1 MRTFRALQS
10 LQPFSYREVGSTQ
23 GQPPGGYDF
32 DLTRTQLGRGRAV
45 FQAACA
51 ALKQWRMFPAPWTEI
66 HPAHTPIRSGN
77 VVVVLGRVF
86 GLWWMNACRIVYVV
100 EETEPQRS
108 FGFAYG
114 TLPGHVE
121 SGEERFTVQWD
132 PDDVVWYDLR
142 AFSRPHYW
150 PVRLCYRMTRRLQRR
165 FIVESHASMQQAV
178 TKLLKPCRDGG
189 AATVRERARSL
200 RRAAPL

>member
-1 MRTFRALQS
+1 MWFLKKPSQDRIRTFRALQS
-10 LQPFSYREVGSTQ
+10 LQPLSYREVGSTQ
-23 GQPPGGYDF
+23 GQAPGGYDF
-32 DLTRTQLGRGRAV
+32 DRTRTQLGRGRAV
-45 FQAACA
+45 FQAACG
-51 ALKQWRMFPAPWTEI
+51 ALQQWRMFPPPWTEI
-66 HPAHTPIRSGN
+66 HPANTPIRTGN

-86 GLWWMNACRIVYVV
+86 GLWWMNACRIVYVI

-121 SGEERFTVQWD
+121 SGEERFTVEWD
-132 PDDVVWYDLR
+132 RDDVVWYDLR

-150 PVRLCYRMTRRLQRR
+150 PARLCYRMTRRLQRR

-178 TKLLKPCRDGG
+178 TNSLN
-189 AATVRERARSL
+189 RAG
-200 RRAAPL
+200 